1 MAKKSKRTKAQKQR
15 SKRIAQ
21 QRHLVLCYGDNI
33 AGNVADAVKLAG
45 AAAGTLTLASALSA
59 SPAHALPQDG
69 TVVGGNATISQTNAA
84 TMTINQSSNR
94 AAINWT
100 GYSIGANESVR
111 YIQPGSNSIALNRVT
126 GQDPSFI
133 YGKLSSNG
141 QVWVINPNGLLVGA
155 GAQVQTGS
163 FLASTMN
170 IGTDDFMAG
179 KGVLSGTPGSLASI
193 INKGN
198 IQAADGGYVVL
209 AAPTVS
215 NEGSIVANLGKVHL
229 ASGDAITLNFAGSD
243 LIDLVVSDKAAA
255 DALGVKNRGT
265 ITADGGQV
273 VLTARVATD
282 LLKNVVNN
290 EGIIQARSIVEKNGA
305 IFLDGGEN
313 GTSVSWQLA
322 A

>member
-1 MAKKSKRTKAQKQR
+1 MAKKSKRSKAQRQR
-15 SKRIAQ
+15 NKRIAQ
-21 QRHLVLCYGDNI
+21 QRHLALGYGDNI
-33 AGNVADAVKLAG
+33 AGSVADAVKLAG

-59 SPAHALPQDG
+59 SPAHALPQNG
-69 TVVGGNATISQTNAA
+69 TVVGGSATISQPNA
-84 TMTINQSSNR
+84 TSMTINQASTR
-94 AAINWT
+94 TAINWT
-100 GYSIGANESVR
+100 GFGIGANETVKFV
-111 YIQPGSNSIALNRVT
+111 QPGRDSIALNRVT
-126 GQDPSFI
+126 GQDPSLI

-179 KGVLSGTPGSLASI
+179 KNTLNGTPGSLASI
-193 INKGN
+193 VNQGN
-198 IQAADGGYVVL
+198 IQATDGGYVVL
-209 AAPTVS
+209 AAPTVT
-215 NEGSIVANLGKVHL
+215 NEGGIVANLGKVHL

-255 DALGVKNRGT
+255 DALGVKNSGT

-290 EGIIQARSIVEKNGA
+290 EGIIQARAIVEKNGA
-305 IFLDGGEN
+305 IYLDGGLIE
-313 GTSVSWQLA
+313 TSDSWPVA